1 MNVYT
6 MNQLE
11 EENSRADFNVIV
23 TQEMLEIFQM
33 MSGDYNPMHTNDKYA
48 KEMGM
53 NGKIVH
59 GMLVAAFYSRL
70 VGMYLPGKLC
80 MLHEIKIYFNKPV
93 YPGDSL
99 NVSGVVEEKKELFQ
113 RVKINAKIINQFGEK
128 VSSAK
133 IMVGI
138 LNEL

>member
-11 EENSRADFNVIV
+11 EEKSRADFNVIV

-59 GMLVAAFYSRL
+59 GMLVAAFI
-70 VGMYLPGKLC
+70 P
-80 MLHEIKIYFNKPV
+80 
-93 YPGDSL
+93 D
-99 NVSGVVEEKKELFQ
+99 
-113 RVKINAKIINQFGEK
+113 
-128 VSSAK
+128 
-133 IMVGI
+133 
-138 LNEL
+138 